1 MRITLSDFTLK
12 ALKITRNGSIIYMAI
27 HNKSGGIYALKS
39 IRKSKVKQHLPEFL
53 MQLKLGLCANH
64 PNINKIYGFFK

>member
-1 MRITLSDFTLK
+1 MQIKMIPKPKKNIETHTKLSLSYFTLK

-39 IRKSKVKQHLPEFL
+39 IRKSKAKQHLSEFI
-53 MQLKLGLCANH
+53 M
-64 PNINKIYGFFK
+64 